1 MPSGEKIPKPSLLV
15 RKSAQ
20 TRIRINHHAGRHDR
34 NFDWEHGSI
43 STGPVLKNLCVLA
56 VLTLSSA
63 LVYESRVDINH
74 WSLRISQLDTSQSLL
89 AHSVL
94 LTVANLKNPSQSQL
108 KVTRCLSLCEL
119 SFNFPQQTGPT
130 QPNGSRA
137 ELKLIGTIKLC
148 FFLDFRGECNGK
160 EFSSWACVVTYVSD
174 EINKH

>member
-1 MPSGEKIPKPSLLV
+1 MKRAANWQTLV

-119 SFNFPQQTGPT
+119 FLQFPTADGT
-130 QPNGSRA
+130 NATEWVESGVETDRNNKIVFLSWFSR
-137 ELKLIGTIKLC
+137 
-148 FFLDFRGECNGK
+148 RM
-160 EFSSWACVVTYVSD
+160 
-174 EINKH
+174 